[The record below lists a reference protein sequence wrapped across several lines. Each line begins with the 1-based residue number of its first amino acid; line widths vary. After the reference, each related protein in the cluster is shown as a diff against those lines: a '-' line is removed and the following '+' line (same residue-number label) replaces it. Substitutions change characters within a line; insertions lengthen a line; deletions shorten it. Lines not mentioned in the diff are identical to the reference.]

1 MKLFQNKLFGE
12 KITAILLPRI
22 VQDVISFIF
31 TTKADPK
38 AQKVKTWSKV
48 LQLTSADPP

>member
-12 KITAILLPRI
+12 KITILLPRI

-31 TTKADPK
+31 TKKADPK